1 MMPLKLIERVLPW
14 LVGSLKEDE
23 ARDFLKNMQ
32 LAGLLIFLICLF
44 FSRDKPMKLLLQLS
58 IIFFLLMI
66 LIFLVV
72 LIAYSSLNQLQLKI
86 LLW

>member
-32 LAGLLIFLICLF
+32 LAGLLIQLIYLF
-44 FSRDKPMKLLLQLS
+44 FSRDKLLKFLFQMFIIYFFVVNIITISCSDS
-58 IIFFLLMI
+58 I
-66 LIFLVV
+66 
-72 LIAYSSLNQLQLKI
+72 
-86 LLW
+86 

>member
-32 LAGLLIFLICLF
+32 LAGLYFSNLSVLF
-44 FSRDKPMKLLLQLS
+44 KRQTYETFTAAVYYILFVDDINIFSRSD
-58 IIFFLLMI
+58 
-66 LIFLVV
+66 
-72 LIAYSSLNQLQLKI
+72 SL
-86 LLW
+86 